1 VTTHFLIVF
10 YVTKITSYSLFFL
23 TKEILPIISGKE
35 TTTDFSPLS
44 RVVCAVVSLS
54 LECCSKPV
62 IDFVVL
68 HFILAIFLLFTCII
82 V

>member
-1 VTTHFLIVF
+1 MKNARRAAAGGHKTTQRRRQ
-10 YVTKITSYSLFFL
+10 
-23 TKEILPIISGKE
+23 LPVRRR
-35 TTTDFSPLS
+35 TAL
-44 RVVCAVVSLS
+44 VCAVVILS

-68 HFILAIFLLFTCII
+68 HFILSIFLLFTCTI

>member
-35 TTTDFSPLS
+35 LTTDY
-44 RVVCAVVSLS
+44 
-54 LECCSKPV
+54 
-62 IDFVVL
+62 
-68 HFILAIFLLFTCII
+68 
-82 V
+82 